1 MASTSRYPW
10 WNHHDEGGVS
20 LFHFGPPGEH
30 PSRAF
35 QGDRSVQEGALTTVA
50 VPTDWHEDLGIS
62 ARRLSAATMGGVIS
76 GALVGGVGGR
86 LAMLVLRITSDDSLH
101 GVETDDGF
109 VIGQVSTATLF
120 LVLFTIV
127 LGVLGALFY
136 LSVRAW
142 IPVRGRTVLAGVF
155 GGIVGGAAFIKS
167 DGIDFRLLEPLPLAI
182 ALFIALP
189 AAYGVVMS
197 HLVERNLRDTAATE
211 RSRWWALGLI
221 PFIAIGLLGPTGLGV
236 LLLIAA
242 TWVIHRKAPE
252 VASLWRSPIV
262 VWIGRAALLAVTA
275 TALVVLARDIT
286 NIL

>member
-1 MASTSRYPW
+1 MTA
-10 WNHHDEGGVS
+10 
-20 LFHFGPPGEH
+20 
-30 PSRAF
+30 
-35 QGDRSVQEGALTTVA
+35 VA
-50 VPTDWHEDLGIS
+50 VRTDWNEDLAAS
-62 ARRLSAATMGGVIS
+62 ARWLSTGVVGGVIS

-86 LAMLVLRITSDDSLH
+86 LAMLLLRLTSDDSLH

-109 VIGQVSTATLF
+109 VIGQISTATLF

-136 LSVRAW
+136 LAVRAW
-142 IPVRGRTVLAGVF
+142 LPARARALLAGVF
-155 GGIVGGAAFIKS
+155 GGAVGGALIIKT

-197 HLVERNLRDTAATE
+197 LLVERRLRDTATIE
-211 RSRWWALGLI
+211 RSRLWALGLI
-221 PFIAIGLLGPTGLGV
+221 PLIAIGLLGPTGLAV

-242 TWVIHRKAPE
+242 TWVVHRKAPE
-252 VASLWRSPIV
+252 LASLWRSPIV

-275 TALVVLARDIT
+275 VALVALVRDIT
-286 NIL
+286 KIL

>member
-1 MASTSRYPW
+1 
-10 WNHHDEGGVS
+10 
-20 LFHFGPPGEH
+20 
-30 PSRAF
+30 
-35 QGDRSVQEGALTTVA
+35 LTTAA
-50 VPTDWHEDLGIS
+50 VRTDWNEDLAVS

-86 LAMLVLRITSDDSLH
+86 LAMLVLRLTSDDSLH
-101 GVETDDGF
+101 GIETDDGF
-109 VIGQVSTATLF
+109 VIGQISTATLF

-136 LSVRAW
+136 LAVRAW
-142 IPVRGRTVLAGVF
+142 IPAGARALLAGVF

-197 HLVERNLRDTAATE
+197 LLVERNLRDAAATE

-236 LLLIAA
+236 LLIIAA
-242 TWVIHRKAPE
+242 TWVVNRKAPE
-252 VASLWRSPIV
+252 LVAFWHSSAM
-262 VWIGRAALLAVTA
+262 VWIGRTSLLAVTA
-275 TALVVLARDIT
+275 IALIALARDIT
-286 NIL
+286 RIL

>member
-1 MASTSRYPW
+1 LKTA
-10 WNHHDEGGVS
+10 
-20 LFHFGPPGEH
+20 
-30 PSRAF
+30 
-35 QGDRSVQEGALTTVA
+35 A
-50 VPTDWHEDLGIS
+50 VRTDWNEDLAVS

-86 LAMLVLRITSDDSLH
+86 LAMLVLRLTSDDSLH

-109 VIGQVSTATLF
+109 VIGQISTATLF

-136 LSVRAW
+136 LAVRAW
-142 IPVRGRTVLAGVF
+142 LPERSRTLLAGVF
-155 GGIVGGAAFIKS
+155 DGIVGGAAFIQS

-197 HLVERNLRDTAATE
+197 LMVERNLRDTAVTE

-221 PFIAIGLLGPTGLGV
+221 PFIAIGLLGPPGLVV
-236 LLLIAA
+236 LLIIAA
-242 TWVIHRKAPE
+242 TWVVHRKAPE